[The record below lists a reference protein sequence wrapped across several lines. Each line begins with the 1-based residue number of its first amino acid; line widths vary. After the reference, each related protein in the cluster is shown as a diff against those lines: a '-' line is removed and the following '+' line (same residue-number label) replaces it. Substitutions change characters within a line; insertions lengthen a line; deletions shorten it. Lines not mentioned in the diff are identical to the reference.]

1 MADRFDSSLTG
12 FRYWLPY
19 SGRYK
24 SEQTIEQYVTAAR
37 RLAIWARLQ
46 GRQGF
51 EELTK
56 ADLRSFLTS
65 LPGRG
70 GKPASASSKA
80 TVHWAIRSLFK
91 YLAEDESIPDIAKE
105 ITIGRPQASDR
116 ITHLDAHEI
125 GRLLKACAGPRE
137 LAIVSVALDAGL
149 RISELA
155 SLQVA
160 DVCLDNLRARRILV
174 TGKGGKTRAV
184 VIGVSTARALQKY
197 LAWRAKQPGADLP
210 DLWLGARGRL
220 TVSGLDRLI
229 RLAGNR
235 AGLSVNPHLLR
246 HSWAHHFRLNGGQTD
261 NLVYL
266 AGWSGPAMALRY
278 GQSAAA
284 ERAEQEAMSLSLV
297 DRMRGR
303 S

>member
-1 MADRFDSSLTG
+1 MADHFETSLVG

-19 SGRYK
+19 SGRHK
-24 SEQTIEQYVTAAR
+24 SEQTITQYVTAAR
-37 RLAIWARLQ
+37 RLASWARLH
-46 GRQGF
+46 GRESF
-51 EELTK
+51 AELTK
-56 ADLRSFLTS
+56 ADLRAFLSS

-70 GKPASASSKA
+70 GRPASASSQA
-80 TVHWAIRSLFK
+80 TVHWAIRSLYK
-91 YLAEDESIPDIAKE
+91 YLAEDEGVPDIARE
-105 ITIGRPQASDR
+105 ITIGRPQTSDR
-116 ITHLDAHEI
+116 ITHLDREEI
-125 GRLLKACAGPRE
+125 ARLLTACQGPRE

-160 DVCLDNLRARRILV
+160 DVCLDNLRSRRILV
-174 TGKGGKTRAV
+174 TGKGSKTRG
-184 VIGVSTARALQKY
+184 VIVGVSTARALLKY

-229 RLAGNR
+229 RLAGTR
-235 AGLSVNPHLLR
+235 AGLDVNPHLLR

-284 ERAEQEAMSLSLV
+284 ERAEQEAKGLSLV
-297 DRMRGR
+297 DKMRGR
-303 S
+303 R